1 MYRGRWLVRRYVLRL
16 LLLLSLVYG
25 REVAQL
31 ISAHRRG
38 VRLRLSE
45 SREPSYLLLML
56 LLIAL
61 VFLLLAQLVL
71 LLAQLFLLALLLTQL
86 ARQHL

>member
-16 LLLLSLVYG
+16 LLLLLSLVYG

-31 ISAHRRG
+31 ISARRRG

-45 SREPSYLLLML
+45 SREPSYLLLMV

-71 LLAQLFLLALLLTQL
+71 LALLLSQL